1 MPYHT
6 PPVERKLKK
15 SIEKM
20 IIAPSSKKKKIK
32 VFETLPNNSHKM
44 KGGKIMSGS
53 KHTKTSKVLGKLK
66 KKKM

>member
-15 SIEKM
+15 SVEKM
-20 IIAPSSKKKKIK
+20 IIAPKNKKKKIK
-32 VFETLPNNSHKM
+32 VFETLPPNSHKM
-44 KGGKIMSGS
+44 KGGKIMSGKVHS
-53 KHTKTSKVLGKLK
+53 KNSKIIGKLK

>member
-20 IIAPSSKKKKIK
+20 IIAPSSKKKKVK
-32 VFETLPNNSHKM
+32 VFETIPKNSHKM
-44 KGGKIMSGS
+44 KGGKIMSG
-53 KHTKTSKVLGKLK
+53 KVHTKNSKIIGKLK